1 MIGVI
6 EDSIVYNRIIIAGG
20 SQPHAILRVIGDG
33 IVQNSIIAGG
43 AQIDAN
49 LRVIGDSIVFN
60 RIIAGGRQ

>member
-33 IVQNSIIAGG
+33 IAPNGIIAGG
-43 AQIDAN
+43 IQRDA
-49 LRVIGDSIVFN
+49 I
-60 RIIAGGRQ
+60 